1 MQRRKTVNVPIGKV
15 WVGSDYPIRVQS
27 MTNTDTADVA
37 ATVAQILALAEAGSE
52 IVRVTVNTVEA
63 ARGVVAIRETLNKKN
78 CSVPLVGDFHFNGD
92 RLLKEVSD
100 CSLALAKY
108 RINPGNVGKGAA
120 GDRKF
125 AYMIEKAIEH
135 DKAVRIGVNWGSLD
149 QKLVQQM
156 IDDNNAR
163 HQPLPLEAVI
173 EEALVTSALSS
184 AQRAMDLG
192 LKKERLIL
200 SCKVSEVMTLVRV
213 YERLASL
220 CDFPLHLG
228 LTEAGIGEK
237 GIVASSAALAIVLSK
252 GIGDTIRIS
261 LTPKPGEARA
271 KEVEVAQEL
280 LQSMG
285 LHYFSPL
292 VTSCPGCG
300 RTTSSLFQ
308 EMALNI
314 QDYIRARMP
323 YWRVHYPGVEAM
335 SIAVMGCVVNGPGE
349 SKRADIGISLPGNGE
364 SPTAP
369 VYIDGQRQTTLKG
382 DNLVPSFIA
391 ILEDYVK
398 NRFGPEGSVAPSKKN
413 SSFEIKLEK

>member
-1 MQRRKTVNVPIGKV
+1 MQRRKTVSVPVGNVWIG
-15 WVGSDYPIRVQS
+15 SNYPIRVQS
-27 MTNTDTADVA
+27 MTNTDTADVV
-37 ATVAQILALAEAGSE
+37 ATVDQILALVEAGSE

-63 ARGVVAIRETLNKKN
+63 ARGVVAIREALTQKN
-78 CSVPLVGDFHFNGD
+78 CNVPLVGDFHFNGD

-108 RINPGNVGKGAA
+108 RINPGNVGKGVS
-120 GDRKF
+120 GDKKF

-149 QKLVQQM
+149 QKLAEKM

-163 HQPLPLEAVI
+163 SEPLPLEAVI
-173 EEALVTSALSS
+173 EETLVASALSS
-184 AQRAMDLG
+184 AQRALDLG

-200 SCKVSEVMTLVRV
+200 SCKVSEVMPLVRV

-228 LTEAGIGEK
+228 LTEAGIDVK
-237 GIVASSAALAIVLSK
+237 GVVSSSAALAMVLSK
-252 GIGDTIRIS
+252 GIGDTIRVS
-261 LTPKPGEARA
+261 LTPRPGEART

-285 LHYFSPL
+285 LQYFLPL

-300 RTTSSLFQ
+300 RTTSTLFQ
-308 EMALNI
+308 EMAMKI
-314 QDYIRARMP
+314 QNYIRGRMP
-323 YWRVHYPGVEAM
+323 YWRLHYPGVEAM

-364 SPTAP
+364 SPSAP
-369 VYIDGQRQTTLKG
+369 VYIDGQRQVILKG
-382 DNLVPSFIA
+382 DNLVSSFIA
-391 ILEDYVK
+391 ILEDYIK
-398 NRFGPEGSVAPSKKN
+398 SRFGRKGAVSPSQKN
-413 SSFEIKLEK
+413 SLFEIKLEK